1 MNENILVVEY
11 RNELIE
17 KVVDILK
24 ERHYNPIPT
33 KSRSQGIVAAN
44 EGSIDLI
51 ILDADIG
58 DSQGLQLL
66 ETFKKDEKTKEIPVI
81 LLSTPY

>member
-66 ETFKKDEKTKEIPVI
+66 KLSKKTKKLKKFP
-81 LLSTPY
+81 LFY